1 MAARLRPGNNPPS
14 RRKRHAGIPP
24 LHKGGMG
31 LAEPLPRAASCGQ
44 FRDIAGQVY
53 LDSFYVYQKT
63 SAAYVENS
71 VELVETSVGMPFFL
85 CGPK

>member
-1 MAARLRPGNNPPS
+1 MAARLRPGNNPPCQ
-14 RRKRHAGIPP
+14 RRALAFPP

-44 FRDIAGQVY
+44 FRDIAGQVF